1 MSFYCFRY
9 DFSVAL
15 FSALA
20 LSRYA
25 NLRLTVEVQKQI
37 VNLRTGCSYLRN
49 AYYVITFCYC
59 THVLVDC
66 AYNQLTMAS
75 SQDTDIISQ
84 CPSFRHVICSD
95 LIICR
100 VT

>member
-1 MSFYCFRY
+1 MNCYCFRY

-25 NLRLTVEVQKQI
+25 NLRLTAEVPKQI
-37 VNLRTGCSYLRN
+37 ENLRTGCSYLRN

-59 THVLVDC
+59 THVFVDWP
-66 AYNQLTMAS
+66 YNQLTMAS
-75 SQDTDIISQ
+75 SQDTDVISQ
-84 CPSFRHVICSD
+84 CLSFRHLICSD
-95 LIICR
+95 LLICR